1 MFDNYDIKARNPY
14 AAKLSTQ
21 LLNPDGA
28 FKAVSI
34 AIPAGQQ
41 LADHT
46 APSPAL
52 LFMIEGQARFIAG
65 SEEIALTAGGVVH
78 IPAGIAHRIEATSNS
93 HFVLVR

>member
-1 MFDNYDIKARNPY
+1 MFDSYALRSRNPY
-14 AAKLSTQ
+14 SAKLGTQ
-21 LLNPDGA
+21 VLNPGGT

-41 LADHT
+41 LTDHT

-52 LFMIEGQARFIAG
+52 LFMIEGQARFITG
-65 SEEIALTAGGVVH
+65 SDELALTAGSVVH
-78 IPAGIAHRIEATSNS
+78 IPAGVAHRIEATSNS

>member
-1 MFDNYDIKARNPY
+1 MFDSDDLRSRNPY
-14 AAKLSTQ
+14 GAKLGTQ
-21 LLNPDGA
+21 LLNPDGT

-52 LFMIEGQARFIAG
+52 LFMIKGQAKFSSRNSRPLRVDWPDA
-65 SEEIALTAGGVVH
+65 TTRVV
-78 IPAGIAHRIEATSNS
+78 PCP
-93 HFVLVR
+93 